1 MLTNQKQFLYRLYFV
16 ATVMVVL
23 GFGIGYKIFHIQF
36 LEGEKFR
43 NLAKEKTI
51 KNFIISPK
59 RGNIYSDDGS
69 LLASSSTQYDI
80 YFDAVTV
87 SNKNFNQFINPLSN
101 ALSIKLKKPTEFFK
115 NSLVTAKK
123 LNKRYHLIARDISIN
138 LLNDIKQMPLFKM
151 GGIRGGLIIE
161 KKISREYPLNK
172 IAERTIGYERKNNN
186 NVFVGVGLEHAFG
199 EILRGK
205 DGSQLMRKISNG
217 KWKRVES
224 SSQIEPKAGLDI
236 ISTINVGFQDIAHHS
251 LLEQLEKF
259 EADHGS
265 VVVMETKTGAI
276 KAISNLGRTNKGK
289 YYERLNYAV
298 GESHEPG
305 STFKLMSMIAALED
319 KIIDSSSLV
328 DTKDGTLSFYGSKVR
343 DSKKGGYGKI
353 SINDVFKF
361 SSNTGIVDIIT
372 RGYGND
378 PKKFSDRLYNMG
390 LNSKLNLSIKG
401 EGEPKIPHP
410 NDKSWNGLSLPWMAY
425 GYGVSLTPIQILTFY
440 NAVANNG
447 ELLKPVFISNLSS
460 ELKTENHVKKTVL
473 NPSIC
478 SNQTLSKVKLMLENV
493 VNEEGGTAYNI
504 KSDIFKIAGKTGTCQ
519 IDYDTEN
526 VQYVSTFVGYFPA
539 DKPKYSCIVVIHKQN
554 KQKGYY
560 GSTVAAPVFKKIADK
575 IYSISPQIKSEI
587 SWTNINQN
595 IKENNKVNIYS
606 TNGDIKSLKGKNLN
620 DILPALENLGFK
632 VELKG
637 NGLVVK
643 NYNIINKI
651 NLKKI
656 VIELS

>member
-101 ALSIKLKKPTEFFK
+101 ALSIKLNKPTEFFK

-123 LNKRYHLIARDISIN
+123 LNKRYHLIARNISIN
-138 LLNDIKQMPLFKM
+138 LLNEIKQMPLFKM

-217 KWKRVES
+217 KWKRIES

-319 KIIDSSSLV
+319 NIIDSSSLV
-328 DTKDGTLSFYGSKVR
+328 DTKDGTLSFYGSKVT

-401 EGEPKIPHP
+401 EGEPKIPHQ

-539 DKPKYSCIVVIHKQN
+539 DKPKYSCIVVIHKPN

-656 VIELS
+656 IIELS